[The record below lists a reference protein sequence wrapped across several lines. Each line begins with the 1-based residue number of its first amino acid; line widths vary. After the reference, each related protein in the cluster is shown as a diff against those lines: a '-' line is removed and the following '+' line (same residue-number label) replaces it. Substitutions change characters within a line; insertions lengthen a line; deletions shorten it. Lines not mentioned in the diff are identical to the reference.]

1 MMTFGVARG
10 GRGIWP
16 FFFPLM
22 VAVGVSIYWY
32 YGRVKRVAVDADG
45 LVVSNFLREIR
56 VPWRDIVEVTGSRWV
71 STRQVTITLDRDL
84 GFGTSIIFMY
94 TIAGGLHAAIWTD
107 FFQIHVAILGFLSA
121 AIRRVPRPVSPELM
135 RFHRSEQM
143 QKLKAIVGTL
153 ARLKKV
159 DAFSV
164 MTRGETAT
172 KGSTRT

>member
-1 MMTFGVARG
+1 VPRVISSAQTFIVKFILPFLILGMMTFGVARG

-84 GFGTSIIFMY
+84 GFGTSIIFMPK
-94 TIAGGLHAAIWTD
+94 TRLLWPGQEHPAAQELRD
-107 FFQIHVAILGFLSA
+107 L
-121 AIRRVPRPVSPELM
+121 IRENIS
-135 RFHRSEQM
+135 H
-143 QKLKAIVGTL
+143 I
-153 ARLKKV
+153 
-159 DAFSV
+159 
-164 MTRGETAT
+164 
-172 KGSTRT
+172 

>member
-84 GFGTSIIFMY
+84 GFGTSIIFMPK
-94 TIAGGLHAAIWTD
+94 TRILWPGQEHPAAQELRD
-107 FFQIHVAILGFLSA
+107 L
-121 AIRRVPRPVSPELM
+121 IRENISP
-135 RFHRSEQM
+135 
-143 QKLKAIVGTL
+143 I
-153 ARLKKV
+153 
-159 DAFSV
+159 
-164 MTRGETAT
+164 
-172 KGSTRT
+172 